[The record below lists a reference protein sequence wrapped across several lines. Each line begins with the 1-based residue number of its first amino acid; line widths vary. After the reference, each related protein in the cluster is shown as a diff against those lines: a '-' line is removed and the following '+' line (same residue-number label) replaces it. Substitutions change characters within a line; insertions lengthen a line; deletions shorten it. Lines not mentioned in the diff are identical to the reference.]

1 MADGYRPAI
10 ASKNNLLA
18 LPLNQHRRLEDRI
31 QDLVKKVCSTDDTDE
46 AHQLL
51 IQLRDDLQEHIKRLR
66 KVAADKLLSG
76 ANLSRNRDPGN

>member
-1 MADGYRPAI
+1 M
-10 ASKNNLLA
+10 
-18 LPLNQHRRLEDRI
+18 NQRRRLEDRI

-66 KVAADKLLSG
+66 KIAADKLLSG
-76 ANLSRNRDPGN
+76 ANLSHNRDSGN